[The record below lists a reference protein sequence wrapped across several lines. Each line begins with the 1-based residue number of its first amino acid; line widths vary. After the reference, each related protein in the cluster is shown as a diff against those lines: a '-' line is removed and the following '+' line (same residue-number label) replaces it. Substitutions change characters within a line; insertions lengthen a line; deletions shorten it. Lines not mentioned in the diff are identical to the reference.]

1 MTEPITAV
9 TIAALAF
16 NEFIKAG
23 AGELAKKSI
32 SGGVEGVK
40 KLRDYLKSKFVGN
53 ERATDAIAELE
64 QHGTEAALTK
74 VTKYL
79 DLEMVEDEAFAH
91 DVRQLAQQIIN
102 NQTVENRQYNN
113 YGRDQI
119 NIENITGDPKI
130 GGS

>member
-32 SGGVEGVK
+32 SGGIENVK
-40 KLRDYLKSKFVGN
+40 KLRDYLKSKFAGN
-53 ERATDAIAELE
+53 ERATGAIAQIE
-64 QHGTEAALTK
+64 QQGTEAALTK
-74 VTKYL
+74 FSKYL
-79 DLEMVEDEAFAH
+79 DLEMIEDEAFANN
-91 DVRQLAQQIIN
+91 VRQLAQQIIN
-102 NQTVENRQYNN
+102 HQTVENRQYNN

-119 NIENITGDPKI
+119 NIENITGDPRI